1 MTVCIGTN
9 ERTVSTFMMDV
20 IKTFQKRN
28 SPRGEGGIMEIKEA
42 AFFLALS
49 FFPSSNRES
58 ILSVSRSIYSKKEGR
73 GRERDFSLVG

>member
-42 AFFLALS
+42 AFFLVLS
-49 FFPSSNRES
+49 FFPSSNRFYPFRDLF
-58 ILSVSRSIYSKKEGR
+58 IRRKR